1 MAAPNRFATS
11 LAATLTVE
19 LNPVPAPALPVP
31 CSGPTF
37 GVIGSCGREVKGGLS
52 CEQPNSAGQFQPSTP
67 SLHRPAGRRLASP
80 ARESG
85 LNRAA
90 RYAIFDAE
98 TSEH

>member
-1 MAAPNRFATS
+1 MAAPNRFARLLS
-11 LAATLTVE
+11 ATATVE
-19 LNPVPAPALPVP
+19 PNTVPAPGLPVH

-37 GVIGSCGREVKGGLS
+37 GVIGSCRREVKGALS

-67 SLHRPAGRRLASP
+67 SLHRQAGRRLASP